1 MSYTVRFNHNQFW
14 IFPDF
19 IQAVWD
25 YGANESIWY
34 LIFLQTLENQVCHLI
49 CRYMYLMLFVGLIEM
64 KNHWASSKLATHKE
78 RRYKKWY
85 KIKLAIKIR
94 SWKKNFLFGQIIML
108 IFWVFQSYFLQVTI
122 NRIYIHFRSNSN
134 CGTKY
139 ERGYSIKVVRF
150 SYFEIQSQ

>member
-1 MSYTVRFNHNQFW
+1 MRFNHNQFW

-94 SWKKNFLFGQIIML
+94 SWKKLSFWANHYVNFLRISILFFCKSLSIEYIFIFDLIQIVVPSMNE
-108 IFWVFQSYFLQVTI
+108 VFIIRL
-122 NRIYIHFRSNSN
+122 R
-134 CGTKY
+134 
-139 ERGYSIKVVRF
+139 
-150 SYFEIQSQ
+150 